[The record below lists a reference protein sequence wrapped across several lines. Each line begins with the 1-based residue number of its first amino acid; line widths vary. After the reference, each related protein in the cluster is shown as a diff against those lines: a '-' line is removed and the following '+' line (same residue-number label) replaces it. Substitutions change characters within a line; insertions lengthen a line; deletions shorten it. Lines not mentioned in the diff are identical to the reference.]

1 MKRTI
6 LFLMVAVFATQ
17 LFAYEKLSLVERF
30 TNASCAPCA
39 SINNSWY
46 NATTQNLV
54 NDEKISHLVYNV
66 WWPGANDPMYL
77 LNVSDNTVRTN
88 YYGCNSVPW
97 IEVNATHISNSQ
109 ASLTSAVTS
118 GNSQFAPFKI
128 ILSQEAFSEN
138 LIQIGVKIIRDPTD
152 VTTFGNVKLRVSL
165 TEKTVTYASPPGSN
179 GESEFYSIS
188 RKMLPDASGTS
199 FTVPAPG
206 DTVELSVQYVP
217 TSAFLAAVDLEDI
230 RVVAFIQEDPSQ
242 VVYQSAMME
251 AIPNYVAM
259 TESLSPD
266 AIIENSENVNFSAK
280 LYNVGFLDDS
290 YYIDASMTS
299 PNGWTG
305 EYTSPNG
312 TFEFG
317 QQDLVAVATG
327 DSLIIDLSVS
337 ANSINGFGEITLK
350 FTSMNEPSYYV
361 QTMFRMVTL
370 NGVPGLVIDASG
382 EGYGNVLIP
391 GMDQAFG
398 YPYGLVSSDAL
409 FPSIDLT
416 GYTLIS
422 WSSGNA
428 LPVFSEDEV
437 NALIPFLDNGG
448 RLLINGQNIGQD
460 IFDASGQSQFAQSFY
475 NNYLHANYVDD
486 AGLTFFFRGIDGD
499 PISLSNLFS
508 LSLNDLYSRSPD
520 QFTPYDASASSL
532 FTFGTYSQYN
542 SIRADDGTNKVVYFG
557 FGLEQ
562 VAVDTTRNGLV
573 KRAINWLMDGIVLN
587 TPEEELIVNT
597 YGLEQNY
604 PNPFNPTT
612 TITYTIPNESQ
623 VSLVVYDI
631 MGNEV
636 TSLVNGKQSAGK
648 HTVQFDASSL
658 ASGTY
663 FYKLSAD
670 DFNSV
675 KKMVLLK

>member
-54 NDEKISHLVYNV
+54 NNEMISHLVYNV

-77 LNVSDNTVRTN
+77 LNVADNTTRTN

-152 VTTFGNVKLRVSL
+152 VTTFGNVKLRIAL
-165 TEKTVTYASPPGSN
+165 TEKTVTYASPPGTN
-179 GESEFYSIS
+179 GESEFYSIC

-266 AIIENSENVNFSAK
+266 VIVENSGMADFSAK

-290 YYIDASMTS
+290 YYIDVTMDA

-312 TFEFG
+312 TFNFG
-317 QQDLVAVATG
+317 QQDLVALPTG
-327 DSLIIDLSVS
+327 DSLVVDLAVL
-337 ANSINGFGEITLK
+337 ANSINGFGEITIK

-361 QTMFRMVTL
+361 ETIFRMVTL

-382 EGYGNVLIP
+382 EGYGDVLIP
-391 GMDQAFG
+391 GMDQSFE

-416 GYTLIS
+416 GYTLIC
-422 WSSGNA
+422 WSSGSA
-428 LPVFSEDEV
+428 LPVFTEDEV

-448 RLLINGQNIGQD
+448 RLLINGQDIGQD

-542 SIRADDGTNKVVYFG
+542 SIRADDGTTKVVYFG

-573 KRAINWLMDGIVLN
+573 TRAINWLMDGIVLN
-587 TPEEELIVNT
+587 TPEEELIVNA
-597 YGLEQNY
+597 YSLEQNY
-604 PNPFNPTT
+604 PNPFNPAT

-631 MGNEV
+631 MGKEV

-670 DFNSV
+670 HFNSV
-675 KKMVLLK
+675 KKMILLK